1 MLAYSHYILQ
11 MIAESRHLLTIFF
24 LFSEG
29 ADITTMELQ
38 QKRLISPVFILIM
51 VVIVAGLSQGLLLPV
66 LSIFMEERGI
76 PSSVN
81 GLHAAALY
89 IGSFGMSL
97 VAVKVL
103 ERIGFKKL
111 ILGGMV
117 LVTAAF
123 PLFPLISNL
132 EVWFILRLLVGIG
145 DNALHF
151 ASQLWMLL
159 ITPPH
164 QRGKNISI
172 YGMSYGIGFSIG
184 PLAIK
189 LLPYGRLVPFLLLTI
204 LFALVALLV
213 YLKMPD
219 TVPDKM
225 NEGQEQASGQRK
237 VTRIYRL
244 AWFALIPSLLYG
256 YMEAAMNSNFPI
268 YGLRTG
274 LTTGQISTLLP
285 FFGIGGLILQLPLG
299 YLSDRYGRKIILMIA
314 GSLGG
319 LLFLIVPL
327 IGNHYFGLMLIFM
340 VTGGLVGSF
349 FSLGL
354 AYAAD
359 ILPRHLLPTANVIA
373 SIHFNLGSIVG
384 PNFGGIAMH
393 FGSAGL
399 LFVFLGLFYL
409 LFTIAGFV
417 FRPKV
422 GINQQI

>member
-1 MLAYSHYILQ
+1 
-11 MIAESRHLLTIFF
+11 
-24 LFSEG
+24 
-29 ADITTMELQ
+29 MEFQRKSLV
-38 QKRLISPVFILIM
+38 SPVFILIM
-51 VVIVAGLSQGLLLPV
+51 VVIAAGLSQGLLLPV

-76 PSSVN
+76 SSSVN

-97 VAVKVL
+97 IAVKVL

-117 LVTAAF
+117 LVMIAL
-123 PLFPLISNL
+123 PLFPLISSL

-145 DNALHF
+145 NNALHF

-159 ITPPH
+159 ITPPN
-164 QRGKNISI
+164 QRGRNISI

-184 PLAIK
+184 PLAIR
-189 LLPYGRLVPFLLLTI
+189 LLPYGQLVPFLLLVL

-213 YLKMPD
+213 YWKIPN

-225 NEGQEQASGQRK
+225 DESKEPAVERK
-237 VTRIYRL
+237 TIRIYRL

-274 LTTGQISTLLP
+274 LTAGDISTLLP

-299 YLSDRYGRKIILMIA
+299 YLSDRFGRKIILMLA

-327 IGNHYFGLMLIFM
+327 IGSHFFGLMLIFM

-384 PNFGGIAMH
+384 PNLGGIAMH
-393 FGSAGL
+393 YGSAGL
-399 LFVFLGLFYL
+399 LFVFLGLLYL
-409 LFTIAGFV
+409 AFTVSGFV
-417 FRPKV
+417 FRPDAGKKSANMKMV
-422 GINQQI
+422 

>member
-1 MLAYSHYILQ
+1 
-11 MIAESRHLLTIFF
+11 
-24 LFSEG
+24 
-29 ADITTMELQ
+29 MEYHH
-38 QKRLISPVFILIM
+38 KRLFSPVFILIL
-51 VVIVAGLSQGLLLPV
+51 VIIAAGLSQGLLLPV

-76 PSSVN
+76 SSSVN

-117 LVTAAF
+117 LVMVAL

-151 ASQLWMLL
+151 ASQLWMML
-159 ITPPH
+159 ITPPN
-164 QRGKNISI
+164 QRGRNISI

-184 PLAIK
+184 PLAIR
-189 LLPYGRLVPFLLLTI
+189 LLPYGQLVPFLLLAI

-213 YLKMPD
+213 YLQMPD
-219 TVPDKM
+219 TMPDKLD
-225 NEGQEQASGQRK
+225 EGKGKASGSRK
-237 VTRIYRL
+237 TLRIYRL
-244 AWFALIPSLLYG
+244 AWFALIPSVLYG

-274 LTTGQISTLLP
+274 LTAGEIATLLP

-327 IGNHYFGLMLIFM
+327 IGSDYFGLLVIFM
-340 VTGGLVGSF
+340 LTGGLVGSF

-373 SIHFNLGSIVG
+373 SIHFNIGSIAG
-384 PNFGGIAMH
+384 PNLGGAAMH

-399 LFVFLGLFYL
+399 LFVILGLFYL
-409 LFTIAGFV
+409 TFSVAGLL
-417 FRPKV
+417 FRPEAGNKS
-422 GINQQI
+422 